1 MSNSNRSS
9 FRSIAII
16 AMAVAA
22 GLFAFGALGS
32 LLDLHLPFG
41 TETTDHSPPVIV
53 NEIRD
58 LAEFRAA
65 EADLEVIVDQERD
78 VKWVPSFLAGE
89 RVQYV
94 AVGTVEATVDF
105 SSLSDGAVI
114 VDDDRKATII
124 VPAPQI
130 GAPVIDF
137 DRGGVMNRD
146 RGVLNRL
153 GGVFVDNPTSEEAL
167 IAEAEEKMV
176 AAAASSD
183 LLERAEENTTAML
196 TDLATALGVEEVRVV
211 FEQPRQ
217 P

>member
-1 MSNSNRSS
+1 MSNSNRSP

-16 AMAVAA
+16 AVAVAA

-32 LLDLHLPFG
+32 LLDIHLPFG
-41 TETTDHSPPVIV
+41 TETKDHSPPVIV
-53 NEIRD
+53 NQIRD
-58 LAEFRAA
+58 LAEFHAA
-65 EADLEVIVDQERD
+65 EAELEVIVDQERD

-94 AVGTVEATVDF
+94 AVGTVDATVDF
-105 SSLSDGAVI
+105 SSLGDGSVI
-114 VDDDRKATII
+114 VDDDGKATII

-130 GAPVIDF
+130 GPPIIDF
-137 DRGGVMNRD
+137 DQGGVMNRD

-153 GGVFVDNPTSEEAL
+153 GGVFVDNPTGEEEL

-183 LLERAEENTTAML
+183 LLERAEENTTTML
-196 TDLATALGVEEVRVV
+196 TDLAMALGVEDVRVV

-217 P
+217 Q